1 MVSSRDIRAMRR
13 QIKKLDRENANLI
26 TFKKRLERQLDTQN
40 LYIELFMD
48 SDTDNDS
55 EIVESPCPR
64 PRPRLWH

>member
-26 TFKKRLERQLDTQN
+26 TLKKLLERQLSTQN

-48 SDTDNDS
+48 NESDTGS

-64 PRPRLWH
+64 PRLWH